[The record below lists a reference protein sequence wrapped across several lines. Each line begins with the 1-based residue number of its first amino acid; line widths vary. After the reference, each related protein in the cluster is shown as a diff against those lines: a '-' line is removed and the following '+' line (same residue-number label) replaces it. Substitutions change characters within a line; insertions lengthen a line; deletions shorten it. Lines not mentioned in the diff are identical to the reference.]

1 MHDLDFEIK
10 INKKQRLAYI
20 PKSIFAILG
29 PVARATPDRVAV
41 LLCNNKTTIDDLLT
55 SLDII
60 KADLLH
66 AKELHKAEESP
77 KILPETQ

>member
-1 MHDLDFEIK
+1 MDLEIK
-10 INKKQRLAYI
+10 INEKQRLAYI

-29 PVARATPDRVAV
+29 PVAKATPDRVAV
-41 LLCNNKTTIDDLLT
+41 LLCNKQTSIDDLLT

-66 AKELHKAEESP
+66 AKELHRAEESP
-77 KILPETQ
+77 KILNSAT